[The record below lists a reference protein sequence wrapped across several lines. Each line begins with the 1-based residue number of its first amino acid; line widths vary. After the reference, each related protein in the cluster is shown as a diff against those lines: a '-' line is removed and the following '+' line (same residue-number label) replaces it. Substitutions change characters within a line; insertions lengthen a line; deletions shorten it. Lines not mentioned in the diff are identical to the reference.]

1 MIRQYEGPL
10 SGLSEPQPP
19 AASHCS
25 PGSQSW
31 RRCRPFVAPE
41 SDIRGCAIGR
51 ISTLVHTLRLGT
63 FVTLLLVK
71 TY

>member
-1 MIRQYEGPL
+1 MRAPFPVSASL
-10 SGLSEPQPP
+10 SLQLQATALLAPSLGD
-19 AASHCS
+19 AAV
-25 PGSQSW
+25 
-31 RRCRPFVAPE
+31 PFVAPG